1 MKDIWV
7 AGVNRGHNAGICL
20 LKNGK
25 LVFSS
30 EEERYSRQKY
40 DGAPLGSI
48 IRLQEYTDK
57 LDRFGLG
64 GTSQIVRGAES
75 PFVEYSG
82 DNMYPALLRKLGLLP
97 GPTQAK
103 MEDYDVK
110 VPGSHPQIDDHG
122 LEHHKCHAWL
132 AFSKSGFDTATVL
145 VADGAGSFLPIR
157 SGLTY
162 EAEGHEVT
170 GWEVES
176 VFLGDAKAD
185 VPIKT
190 VFKNIGTRETVAGSC
205 FDAVSSGEGSPLFM
219 KNEPEDSRHVVL
231 VHDRAGIVK
240 VYEAITSF
248 LGFPSIEAGKLMGLA
263 PYGKH
268 NDSIRSF
275 RDSTN
280 DFWPLSN
287 RMAIIPTY
295 PNSGQ
300 LGYTHFVHILQ
311 EIKDLVTFEDRTK
324 SELGRDFAYHC
335 QEETQQM
342 MLDAILKAV
351 ETTGDKNVVLTGGY
365 ALNCVANYWYLDKLK
380 EHDINLYVEPVSN
393 DAGIAMGSALY
404 THWIETKEFVKLE
417 PTLYLGE
424 KYNYTNEEIDKTAIK
439 YQAKVKDVS
448 QTDVVNLIKDKNIV
462 SIFQG
467 RSENGPRALGN
478 RSILY
483 DPRDPDGKDHV
494 NKVKRREYFRPFAGT
509 ILKEHVHEWFDLKGM
524 EDTPHM
530 MYAVNCQPGVEEKIP
545 SIIHVDGT
553 CRIQTVTEEENANY
567 YNLIQEWY
575 KQTGC
580 PVIFNTSFN
589 LGGEPLVETLDDA
602 IRTLSSSDI
611 EYCYLPEYG
620 KLIYLENKDD

>member
-1 MKDIWV
+1 
-7 AGVNRGHNAGICL
+7 
-20 LKNGK
+20 
-25 LVFSS
+25 
-30 EEERYSRQKY
+30 
-40 DGAPLGSI
+40 
-48 IRLQEYTDK
+48 
-57 LDRFGLG
+57 
-64 GTSQIVRGAES
+64 
-75 PFVEYSG
+75 
-82 DNMYPALLRKLGLLP
+82 MYPALLRKLGLLP
-97 GPTQAK
+97 GPTQAN
-103 MEDYDVK
+103 MEDYDLK

-145 VADGAGSFLPIR
+145 VADGAGSIMPVR
-157 SGLTY
+157 SGIAY
-162 EAEGHEVT
+162 EAKGHEVT

-205 FDAVSSGEGSPLFM
+205 FNALSSGEGSPLFM
-219 KNEPEDSRHVVL
+219 RNEPEDGEHVVL

-240 VYEAITSF
+240 VYEAITTL

-263 PYGKH
+263 PYGKS
-268 NDSIRSF
+268 NENIRSF

-300 LGYTHFVHILQ
+300 LGYTHFIHILQ
-311 EIKDLVTFEDRTK
+311 EIKDFVTFEDRTK

-393 DAGIAMGSALY
+393 DSGIAMGSALY
-404 THWIETKEFVKLE
+404 THWLETKEFVKLE

-424 KYNYTNEEIDKTAIK
+424 KYNYTNEDINKTAIK
-439 YQAKVKDVS
+439 YEAQVKDAS

-611 EYCYLPEYG
+611 EYCYLPEFG

>member
-48 IRLQEYTDK
+48 VRLQEYTDK

-64 GTSQIVRGAES
+64 GTSQLVRGAES

-97 GPTQAK
+97 GPTQAN
-103 MEDYDVK
+103 MEDYDLK

-157 SGLTY
+157 SGIAY
-162 EAEGHEVT
+162 EAKGHEVT

-205 FDAVSSGEGSPLFM
+205 FNALSSGEGSPLFM
-219 KNEPEDSRHVVL
+219 RNEPEDGEHVVL

-240 VYEAITSF
+240 VYEAITTL

-263 PYGKH
+263 PYGKS
-268 NDSIRSF
+268 NENIRSF

-300 LGYTHFVHILQ
+300 LGYTHFIHILQ
-311 EIKDLVTFEDRTK
+311 EIKDFVTFEDRTK

-393 DAGIAMGSALY
+393 DSGIAMGSALY
-404 THWIETKEFVKLE
+404 THWLETKEFVKLE

-424 KYNYTNEEIDKTAIK
+424 KYNYTNEDINKTAIK
-439 YQAKVKDVS
+439 YEAQVKDAS

-611 EYCYLPEYG
+611 EYCYLPEFG